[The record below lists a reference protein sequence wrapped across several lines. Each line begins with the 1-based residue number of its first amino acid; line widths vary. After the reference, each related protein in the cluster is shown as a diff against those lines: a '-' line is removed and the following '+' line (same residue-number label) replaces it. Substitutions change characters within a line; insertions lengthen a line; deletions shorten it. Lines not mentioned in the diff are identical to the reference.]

1 VRHRGLEPIP
11 ERELTEAI
19 ARAPSDHYVI
29 WTGEPCNG
37 QAGSLRSRALACL
50 TEVGQAFPLRTL
62 MRRAAS
68 LDGGGLNPD
77 AVRSAVRMHQMARP
91 AVYLLVKRLGSGEF
105 VAVADIPFATAGER
119 RVIAGQPLMDRQ
131 GRLLL
136 PVDAP
141 SSVVMLTGPRSPDG
155 RSFES
160 ASQPRPSSATGSSG
174 ASASMAVHA
183 CFVAPG

>member
-1 VRHRGLEPIP
+1 MRHRGLEPIP

-19 ARAPSDHYVI
+19 ARTPSDHYVI

-50 TEVGQAFPLRTL
+50 TEVGQAIALRTL

-91 AVYLLVKRLGSGEF
+91 AVCLLVRRLGSGEF
-105 VAVADIPFATAGER
+105 VAVTDIPFAAKGAR
-119 RVIAGQPLMDRQ
+119 IVAGQSLMDRQ

-141 SSVVMLTGPRSPDG
+141 RSVVMLTGPRSPDG
-155 RSFES
+155 RSLES

-174 ASASMAVHA
+174 ASASMAVQA